1 MPPRVLCSQVF
12 FGAWYSIS
20 WLLNYSC
27 GASTRCD
34 GTTICIGEGSAPANE
49 QQREAKHNLLHG
61 GNHVRLWQWRLKP
74 QIETSMVNR
83 VLYTLSGSLGYGW
96 FLKHFVS
103 RPDIRETLR
112 RHSINPPGA
121 NGCFL
126 PGLGGATGASAM
138 MFPAIM
144 WIATV
149 SGAGEIAVSSTNQFY
164 WRDRP

>member
-112 RHSINPPGA
+112 RQHQPSWSKRLLSPRTRRRYRSQRNDVSCNHVDCNCIWCRGN
-121 NGCFL
+121 CCI
-126 PGLGGATGASAM
+126 LG
-138 MFPAIM
+138 
-144 WIATV
+144 
-149 SGAGEIAVSSTNQFY
+149 
-164 WRDRP
+164 